1 MARKYTKEDVSIITN
16 NICSQLNNS
25 VEPNILLSWGVSDF
39 TMSTI
44 FHDMPTFIMK
54 VNGRLFKGLV
64 AIAWCESSDLYKVY
78 LLSMEDQSEK
88 CVSDACYADNLGDV
102 IDTAIERGTD
112 PEEYKAFCRSQRDL
126 LFKKI

>member
-16 NICSQLNNS
+16 NICSQLNNG
-25 VEPNILLSWGVSDF
+25 VDPNVLLSWGVADHA
-39 TMSTI
+39 MGTI
-44 FHDMPTFIMK
+44 FHGMPAFIMK

-78 LLSMEDQSEK
+78 LLSMEDHSEK
-88 CVSDACYADNLGDV
+88 CVSDGCYADNLGDV

-112 PEEYKAFCRSQRDL
+112 PEEYKAFCQSQYDL
-126 LFKKI
+126 LFR